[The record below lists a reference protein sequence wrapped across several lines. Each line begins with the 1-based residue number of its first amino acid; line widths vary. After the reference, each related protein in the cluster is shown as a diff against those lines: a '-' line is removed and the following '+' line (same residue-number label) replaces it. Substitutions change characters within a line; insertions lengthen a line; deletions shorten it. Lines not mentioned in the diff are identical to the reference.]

1 MGILIDCVR
10 IANFRAIKNL
20 EVNLSPLTVLVGAN
34 NSGKTSFLRALHLAL
49 GFDRRTVTR
58 EDVHDDGVIDPDTL
72 DIIVDVRIISV
83 DVNGKRQKEFEDS
96 WAESDGFS
104 GQIKSDENDFSLLAF
119 RTRFKFDMLLQT
131 YKPEVK
137 ALKQWLKYEEWQN
150 PGNEDKRTSKLESI
164 PLIFIDAQRDIQNDL
179 RDRNSFLGKLTNKP
193 DIGAETIKEIEGQI
207 NQLNEQIIAE
217 SPKLKHLKNKLLEL
231 NKTVNSQGEGVEI
244 MPVNRNI
251 RDIGR
256 NLNINF
262 KDTNAQSFPLE
273 YHGMGTRSWA
283 SLLTLNAYLSWQEE
297 TNNPYFPILALEEPE
312 AHLHPNAQ
320 RQLYHQ
326 LANIKGQKIISTHSP
341 FVAAQCDLM
350 NLRHFYRDESGL
362 KVGQLEFSEL
372 IERKI
377 GELLKEIADNGN
389 TTEIKRELC
398 PEIQKLKTI
407 KKGKINAED
416 KRKIERNILNSRGES
431 LFCKV
436 LVFAEGETEEQV
448 LPVFAQEKFGC
459 HPFDLGVNFIGVG
472 GKGNY
477 KPFLD
482 FSRFLNIKW
491 YILSDG
497 DDSTEYEV
505 KNQIKNTIGA
515 SHYCKLFTL
524 DTFDYEEYLI
534 ENDFTNEII
543 TAINKVENK
552 TDFLEEY
559 INKNNDQKSGE
570 KDENGAYLIRN
581 YMNDEDGGRKRAL
594 LDCLHGDKT
603 KYPDA
608 IAHEICNKKGPDGRA
623 ILPPKIEALFNSI
636 AHDINIPLP

>member
-58 EDVHDDGVIDPDTL
+58 EDVHDDGVTDPDTL
-72 DIIVDVRIISV
+72 DIIVDVRIVSV

-119 RTRFKFDMLLQT
+119 RTRFKFDMLSQT

-137 ALKQWLKYEEWQN
+137 ALKQWLKFEEWQN
-150 PGNEDKRTSKLESI
+150 PGNEDKRASKLESI

-179 RDRNSFLGKLTNKP
+179 RDKNSFLGKLTNKP
-193 DIGAETIKEIEGQI
+193 DIGSETIKEIEGQI

-231 NKTVNSQGEGVEI
+231 NKTVNSQGDGVEI
-244 MPVNRNI
+244 MPVNRHI

-350 NLRHFYRDESGL
+350 NLRHFHRDDKGL
-362 KVGQLEFSEL
+362 KVGQL
-372 IERKI
+372 KI
-377 GELLKEIADNGN
+377 KKTDLDNGITN
-389 TTEIKRELC
+389 SIVG
-398 PEIQKLKTI
+398 KL
-407 KKGKINAED
+407 NYFV
-416 KRKIERNILNSRGES
+416 LQSRGELIFS
-431 LFCKV
+431 KAIV
-436 LVFAEGETEEQV
+436 LMEGATEEQS
-448 LPVFAQEKFGC
+448 LPIMYFAKFGS
-459 HPFDLGVNFIGVG
+459 HPFESGVNFISVG
-472 GKGNY
+472 GKDYLPYLAIAN
-477 KPFLD
+477 
-482 FSRFLNIKW
+482 FLNINW

-497 DDSTEYEV
+497 DRNSENEV
-505 KNQIKNTIGA
+505 KAQIDQLAIQNYEDI
-515 SHYCKLFTL
+515 LFIL
-524 DTFDYEEYLI
+524 GKVDFEEYLLD
-534 ENDFTNEII
+534 NDYVKELIS
-543 TAINKVENK
+543 AINNYKNGNYFPDE
-552 TDFLEEY
+552 FIEEY
-559 INKNNDQKSGE
+559 DQQKMKG
-570 KDENGAYLIRN
+570 GMVRN
-581 YMNDEDGGRKRAL
+581 YKSDHDGGIRRAL
-594 LDCLHGDKT
+594 LDCLRKNKFDFAK
-603 KYPDA
+603 P
-608 IAHEICNKKGPDGRA
+608 IAHEISNKKGPDGRA
-623 ILPPKIEALFNSI
+623 ILPPKIEALFNKI